1 MIYNTLH
8 RKIKKAKQDSKTRGI
23 DFNLHVEK
31 LILLYSGSI
40 ISIQLF
46 FYKIIT
52 RMYMCGTKPWE
63 YKMNN
68 LQYNYFSKKE

>member
-1 MIYNTLH
+1 MIYKILH

-40 ISIQLF
+40 ISMQF
-46 FYKIIT
+46 FFIK
-52 RMYMCGTKPWE
+52 
-63 YKMNN
+63 
-68 LQYNYFSKKE
+68 S

>member
-1 MIYNTLH
+1 MIYKILH

-40 ISIQLF
+40 ISIQF
-46 FYKIIT
+46 FFIK
-52 RMYMCGTKPWE
+52 
-63 YKMNN
+63 
-68 LQYNYFSKKE
+68 S